1 MVERSLDTHSLKLL
15 AELQRDARQTVQQ
28 LSERVGLSA
37 TPCWKRI
44 KEMEEAGVIR
54 SYAALVDRE
63 QVGLHLSVMVEVNL
77 GQHSEALV
85 QRFEEAVKLCPHIA
99 HCVSTTGQADYV
111 LNVLTRGI
119 KEYEQLLHDTLFKLP
134 GVTHLRSSIVLK
146 EIKSGVAL
154 PLMAEPAMASRGG
167 RRQRAGA

>member
-1 MVERSLDTHSLKLL
+1 MTERSLDTHSLKLL

-54 SYAALVDRE
+54 GYAALVDRE
-63 QVGLHLSVMVEVNL
+63 QVGLNLSVMVEVNL
-77 GQHSEALV
+77 GQHSEDLV
-85 QRFEEAVKLCPHIA
+85 QRFEEAVKLSPHIA
-99 HCVSTTGQADYV
+99 HCVSTTGPADYV
-111 LNVLTRGI
+111 LNVLTHGI

-134 GVTHLRSSIVLK
+134 GVSHLRSSIVLK
-146 EIKSGVAL
+146 EIKAGVAL
-154 PLMAEPAMASRGG
+154 PLDVGPPVPRGG
-167 RRQRAGA
+167 KRRRAAA